1 MERTRIAFYIE
12 FIKGYLNTIEHQ
24 LELLDRMVMDDAFD
38 SLSKRNSQRMVLE
51 IQETSEKAYKDSLE
65 LWLELSKEDK
75 NG

>member
-1 MERTRIAFYIE
+1 MERTQIAFYIE

-24 LELLDRMVMDDAFD
+24 LELLDRMVTDDAFD
-38 SLSKRNSQRMVLE
+38 NLSKRNSQRMVLE

>member
-1 MERTRIAFYIE
+1 MERTQIAFYIE
-12 FIKGYLNTIEHQ
+12 FMKGYLNNIEHQ
-24 LELLDRMVMDDAFD
+24 LELLNRMVTDDAFD
-38 SLSKRNSQRMVLE
+38 SLSKRSSQRMILE